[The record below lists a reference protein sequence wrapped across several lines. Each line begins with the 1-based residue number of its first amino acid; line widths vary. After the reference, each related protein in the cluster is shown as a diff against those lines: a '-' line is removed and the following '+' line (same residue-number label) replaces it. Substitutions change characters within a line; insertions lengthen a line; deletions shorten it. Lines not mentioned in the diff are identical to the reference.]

1 MEFENRQNSVT
12 MKAVAMD
19 TTTEKNIP
27 LPQRENAKAI
37 AKTRQEEFDN
47 SLKQIEAQ
55 VGVQEKALREI
66 RTSMEN
72 IGISGD
78 MIHNAFVSMARTSEG
93 KDISIKP
100 IEIMEEPS
108 LDQLVAPKATPKG
121 ANISEIRKAR
131 TTQTIIANY
140 EAKNPS
146 IGVARP
152 VKVDSGTRINEVSKS
167 SEKIKR

>member
-1 MEFENRQNSVT
+1 
-12 MKAVAMD
+12 
-19 TTTEKNIP
+19 
-27 LPQRENAKAI
+27 
-37 AKTRQEEFDN
+37 
-47 SLKQIEAQ
+47 
-55 VGVQEKALREI
+55 
-66 RTSMEN
+66 MEN

-108 LDQLVAPKATPKG
+108 LDQLVAPKVSPKG

-131 TTQTIIANY
+131 TTQTIIPNY

-152 VKVDSGTRINEVSKS
+152 VKVVSDTRIHDISKS
-167 SEKIKR
+167 SEQINRERRLIIQIVFE